1 MDCLSIGFWRSRRQ
15 RRVSKLESEPKVIPN
30 QTHEQAQKTSASSGP
45 FARKPLASHQQLIPS
60 AQHQL
65 LLSAPKEAYTLVEDA
80 STPSP
85 SNDREVVIQIQ
96 TIGLNPIDWKGPA
109 YNFGLPSLP
118 CVLGRDYIGIVLK
131 GSEDSSRIRPGDIVL
146 GTSTDYRDYRKAAF
160 QQFAIAR
167 DYNLCRLPKTVYNER
182 TAAVGVAFVTA
193 AITLG
198 VCLGLRFKDGPDLHI
213 LVRSIDKESLP
224 DDIRDECHKGVS
236 ETERLQSGDWL
247 AIWGAGSTIGFFALQ
262 IAKLSGVRV
271 ACVADAVK
279 RGSLLVDAGAD
290 VLIHRAHTD
299 EAKDILRTI
308 ARGNLR
314 FGIDTVGKES
324 AGLLQETLSSK
335 SDKKAHIAGLTGL
348 PKSAPDHVV
357 QHKVPIKLFHE
368 QVRVGEAI
376 MVWMEQ
382 LFAAGKLMLPEVDI
396 HPAIGLGAVN
406 GALNRLKTGELVG
419 QRIVVRMNDDNESI
433 PANHLVK
440 SDAE

>member
-1 MDCLSIGFWRSRRQ
+1 MDCLSIGFWRSKRQ
-15 RRVSKLESEPKVIPN
+15 KRISKLESEPKVLPK
-30 QTHEQAQKTSASSGP
+30 QTQEPSQKTSTPLRP
-45 FARKPLASHQQLIPS
+45 FIRRSLASCQELIPI

-80 STPSP
+80 STPKP

-118 CVLGRDYIGIVLK
+118 CVLGRDYVGIVLQ

-160 QQFAIAR
+160 QQFAIAK
-167 DYNLCRLPKTVYNER
+167 DYNLCRLPESVHVER
-182 TAAVGVAFVTA
+182 MAAVGVAFVTA

-198 VCLGLRFKDGPDLHI
+198 VCLGLRFRDGPDLYA

-224 DDIRDECHKGVS
+224 EDIRDECRKGVS
-236 ETERLQSGDWL
+236 DTERLQAGDWL

-279 RGSLLVDAGAD
+279 RGSQLVDAGAD
-290 VLIHRAHTD
+290 VLVHRAHTD

-308 ARGNLR
+308 GGGNLR

-324 AGLLQETLSSK
+324 AALLQETLRSK
-335 SDKKAHIAGLTGL
+335 DDRKAHIAGLTGL
-348 PKSAPDHVV
+348 PKSAPVHLV

-376 MVWMEQ
+376 MVWMEE
-382 LFAAGKLMLPEVDI
+382 LFSAGKLALPEVDI
-396 HPAIGLGAVN
+396 HPVTGLGAVN
-406 GALNRLKTGELVG
+406 GALNRLKTGELAG
-419 QRIVVRMNDDNESI
+419 QRIIVRISDDSEAVS
-433 PANHLVK
+433 ANPLSK
-440 SDAE
+440 SGPE

>member
-1 MDCLSIGFWRSRRQ
+1 MDCFSARFWRSRRQ
-15 RRVSKLESEPKVIPN
+15 KRISKLESEPKVIPN
-30 QTHEQAQKTSASSGP
+30 QNHEPSQKTSAPSPS
-45 FARKPLASHQQLIPS
+45 FARKSIASHQQLIPS

-65 LLSAPKEAYTLVEDA
+65 LLSGPKEAYTLIEDA

-85 SNDREVVIQIQ
+85 SNGREVVVQIQ

-131 GSEDSSRIRPGDIVL
+131 GSENSSRIRPGDIVL
-146 GTSTDYRDYRKAAF
+146 GTSTDYRDYRKSAF
-160 QQFAIAR
+160 QQFAVAQ
-167 DYNLCRLPKTVYNER
+167 DYNLCRLPKSVHNER

-198 VCLGLRFKDGPDLHI
+198 VCLGLRFKDGPDLYT
-213 LVRSIDKESLP
+213 LVRSIEKDSLSE
-224 DDIRDECHKGVS
+224 DIRDECYEGML

-271 ACVADAVK
+271 ACVADAIR

-290 VLIHRAHTD
+290 LLIHRAHPD

-308 ARGNLR
+308 GRGNLR

-324 AGLLQETLSSK
+324 AGLLQESLGSK

-348 PKSAPDHVV
+348 PKSAPDYIV

-376 MVWMEQ
+376 MVWMEE
-382 LFAAGKLMLPEVDI
+382 LFAAGKLTLPEVDI
-396 HPAIGLGAVN
+396 HPVIGLGAVN
-406 GALNRLKTGELVG
+406 GALNRLKTGELEG
-419 QRIVVRMNDDNESI
+419 QRIVVRMSDDNESI
-433 PANHLVK
+433 SANHLAK
-440 SDAE
+440 ADAE